1 MSPDGQRFCP
11 LSRRHTGPTLVYSL
25 PIVTSLLS
33 SASLQSLLNSQ
44 QSCAHDLQVGKPT
57 RDVWIR
63 GHLPAHDS
71 YLLMQKLFILL
82 MYLECVWGGGVL
94 CVCLCVSVRMGT
106 CVQVCR
112 DQKETSSALLYHTL
126 PYSIVTRS
134 LTEHGLTNGH
144 WDPESSCICSP
155 TVLELQTC
163 YHTQLIM

>member
-25 PIVTSLLS
+25 AIVTSLLS

-44 QSCAHDLQVGKPT
+44 QSCAHDFQVGKPT

-82 MYLECVWGGGVL
+82 MYLECVCGVVGL
-94 CVCLCVSVRMGT
+94 CVCLCVWAH
-106 CVQVCR
+106 VCR
-112 DQKETSSALLYHTL
+112 CVETRRRPLVLSHTL

-134 LTEHGLTNGH
+134 LTEHGA
-144 WDPESSCICSP
+144 D
-155 TVLELQTC
+155 
-163 YHTQLIM
+163 